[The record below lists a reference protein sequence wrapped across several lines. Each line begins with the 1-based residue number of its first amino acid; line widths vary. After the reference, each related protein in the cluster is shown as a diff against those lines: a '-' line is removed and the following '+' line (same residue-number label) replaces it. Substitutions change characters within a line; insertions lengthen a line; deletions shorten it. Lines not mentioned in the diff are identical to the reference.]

1 MRRWRDRLWLLVLVS
16 LLLLLMAGCG
26 PKGKGLQLKEENSG
40 QKVTLE
46 VGQTLT
52 LTLKSNPTTGYQWQ
66 VRDLDEAV
74 LKLSNYE
81 YRADTPITIGSGGVD
96 VWSFE
101 AQASGQTTLRLEY
114 VRPWEEGKEPI
125 QTFSVEVVVR

>member
-1 MRRWRDRLWLLVLVS
+1 MSRWENRLWLLTIASLT
-16 LLLLLMAGCG
+16 LLLAVSCG
-26 PKGKGLQLKEENSG
+26 PKGKGHQLTEEDSG

-66 VRDLDEAV
+66 IRDLDEAV
-74 LKLSNYE
+74 LKLSGYE
-81 YRADTPITIGSGGVD
+81 YKADKPITLGSGGVD

-101 AQASGQTTLRLEY
+101 AQAPGQTTLRLEY
-114 VRPWEEGKEPI
+114 VRPWKEGKEPI

>member
-1 MRRWRDRLWLLVLVS
+1 MRRWGNRLWLLVIALLT
-16 LLLLLMAGCG
+16 LLLAVGCG

-40 QKVTLE
+40 QKITLD

-81 YRADTPITIGSGGVD
+81 YRADMPITIGSGGVD

-101 AQASGQTTLRLEY
+101 AQAPGQITLRLEY

-125 QTFSVEVVVR
+125 QTFGVEVVVR

>member
-1 MRRWRDRLWLLVLVS
+1 MRRWSHRLWLLALVPLA
-16 LLLLLMAGCG
+16 LLLAVSCG
-26 PKGKGLQLKEENSG
+26 PRGKGLQLKEENSG
-40 QKVTLE
+40 QKVTLD

-66 VRDLDEAV
+66 IAQLEEAV
-74 LKLSNYE
+74 LKLSSYE
-81 YRADTPITIGSGGVD
+81 YRADMPITIGSGGVD

-101 AQASGQTTLRLEY
+101 AQAPGQTTLRLEY